1 MHFERA
7 RSFPTGEI
15 NPLIPRKCPTVTF
28 PAKTTL
34 FAGRQTKPSA
44 PDSAEMPPPSPSRQ
58 KPRFLPGAKRSHRR

>member
-44 PDSAEMPPPSPSRQ
+44 LIPRKCLGISANKLSESNR
-58 KPRFLPGAKRSHRR
+58 